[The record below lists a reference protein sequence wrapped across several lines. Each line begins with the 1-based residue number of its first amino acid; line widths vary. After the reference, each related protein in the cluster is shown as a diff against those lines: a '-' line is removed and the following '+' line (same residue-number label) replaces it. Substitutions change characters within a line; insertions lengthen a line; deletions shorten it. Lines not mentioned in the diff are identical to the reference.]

1 MDFKLNEEQLMLQDT
16 AARLVRDTY
25 GFEQREQYRNTEHG
39 FSGPFMQQLGELGL
53 CAVPFAEAYGGFGGG
68 GVENML
74 IMTEL
79 GRGLCLE
86 PYLHSVIFAGGLV
99 AQLGT
104 EAQKQALLLP
114 LGNASLQM
122 AVALDEP
129 QSHYQLHDVLTTAEP
144 VNGGWKLNG
153 RKSVVV
159 GGQSAG
165 LILVSARTSHGERD
179 EKGISLFLLDPQ
191 TPGVRRRA
199 FATMD
204 GRMACE
210 LYLEDV
216 FVSSNEVLGDMGQ
229 ALPALRYQQGRCIAA
244 QCAEAVGSMEAACAL
259 TLDYLKTRKQFGQ
272 PIGKFQ
278 ALQHR
283 MVDMRI
289 ELDQATSMTLLAACV
304 ADQADTDERS
314 RTLAAAKFIV
324 SRASRFVADQGIQL
338 HGGIG
343 LTWEYVLSHHAKH
356 LLMVARQW
364 GDDDHHLQAYAK
376 LMQVSPAGQQVA

>member
-1 MDFKLNEEQLMLQDT
+1 MDFKLTDEQLMLQET
-16 AARLVRDTY
+16 TARLVRDVY
-25 GFEQREQYRNTEHG
+25 GFEHREQYRQSKQG

-53 CAVPFAEAYGGFGGG
+53 CAVPFPEAYGGYGGS

-74 IMTEL
+74 VMTEL

-99 AQLGT
+99 EQLGS
-104 EAQKQALLLP
+104 ASQKDTLLP
-114 LGNASLQM
+114 QVGSASLQL
-122 AVALDEP
+122 AVALEEP
-129 QSHYQLHDVLTTAEP
+129 QSHYQLHDVQTSAEA
-144 VNGGWKLNG
+144 VTGGWKLNG
-153 RKSVVV
+153 RKSVII

-165 LILVSARTSHGERD
+165 LMLVSARTSHGVRD
-179 EKGISLFLLDPQ
+179 EQGISLFLVDPQ
-191 TPGVRRRA
+191 DEGVSRRT
-199 FATMD
+199 FDTLD

-216 FVSSNEVLGDMGQ
+216 FVKSAALLGELGQ

-259 TLDYLKTRKQFGQ
+259 TLDYLKTRQQFGQ

-304 ADQADTDERS
+304 ADQVDSDER
-314 RTLAAAKFIV
+314 RRVLAAAKFIV

-343 LTWEYVLSHHAKH
+343 LTWEYMLSHHAKH
-356 LLMVARQW
+356 LLMVARQF
-364 GDDDHHLQAYAK
+364 GDDDHHLQAYAR
-376 LMQVSPAGQQVA
+376 LMQVA

>member
-1 MDFKLNEEQLMLQDT
+1 MLQDT

-25 GFEQREQYRNTEHG
+25 SFEQREVYRQSEHG

-53 CAVPFAEAYGGFGGG
+53 CAVPFAEAYGGFGGS

-74 IMTEL
+74 IMAEL

-86 PYLHSVIFAGGLV
+86 PYLPSVIFAGGLINQV
-99 AQLGT
+99 GSK
-104 EAQKQALLLP
+104 AQKESLLP
-114 LGNASLQM
+114 VIGDASLQL

-129 QSHYQLHDVLTTAEP
+129 HSHYQLHDVQTVAEP
-144 VNGGWKLNG
+144 VSGGWTLNG

-165 LILVSARTSHGERD
+165 LILVSARTSHGVRD
-179 EKGISLFLLDPQ
+179 ESGISLFLIDPQ
-191 TPGVRRRA
+191 DSGVRRRS

-210 LYLEDV
+210 LYLDDV
-216 FVSSNEVLGDMGQ
+216 FVKSSAILGEVGQ
-229 ALPALRYQQGRCIAA
+229 ALSALRYQQGRCIAA
-244 QCAEAVGSMEAACAL
+244 QCAEAIGSMEAACAL
-259 TLDYLKTRKQFGQ
+259 TLDYLKTRQQFGQ

-278 ALQHR
+278 VLQHR

-289 ELDQATSMTLLAACV
+289 ELDQATSMTILAACV
-304 ADQADTDERS
+304 ADQADSEERS
-314 RTLAAAKFIV
+314 RILAAAKFIV

-343 LTWEYVLSHHAKH
+343 LTWEYMLSHHAKH
-356 LLMVARQW
+356 LLMVARQF
-364 GDDDHHLQAYAK
+364 GDDDHHLRAYAK
-376 LMQVSPAGQQVA
+376 LMQVV

>member
-1 MDFKLNEEQLMLQDT
+1 MDFKLNDEQLMLQDT
-16 AARLVRDTY
+16 VARLVRDTY
-25 GFEQREQYRNTEHG
+25 GFEQREHFRQSEHG
-39 FSGPFMQQLGELGL
+39 FSTAFMQQLADLGL
-53 CAVPFAEAYGGFGGG
+53 CAVPFAEAYGGFGGS
-68 GVENML
+68 GVETML

-86 PYLHSVIFAGGLV
+86 PFLHSVIFAGGLV
-99 AQLGT
+99 SQLGT
-104 EAQKQALLLP
+104 EAQKAELLP
-114 LGNASLQM
+114 QLATGTLQM
-122 AVALDEP
+122 AVAVDEP
-129 QSHYQLHDVLTTAEP
+129 QSHYQLHDVQTVAQP
-144 VNGGWKLNG
+144 VAGGWTLNG

-159 GGQSAG
+159 AGQSAG
-165 LILVSARTSHGERD
+165 LILVSARTGQGVRD
-179 EKGISLFLLDPQ
+179 EQGVSLFLLDPQ
-191 TPGVRRRA
+191 ARGVCRRA

-210 LYLEDV
+210 VYLEDV
-216 FVSSNEVLGDMGQ
+216 FVDSSAILGEVGH
-229 ALPALRYQQGRCIAA
+229 ALSALRYQQGRCIAA
-244 QCAEAVGSMEAACAL
+244 QCAEAVGSMEAACQL
-259 TLDYLKTRKQFGQ
+259 THDYLKTRQQFGQ

-304 ADQADTDERS
+304 ADQQDSDQRN
-314 RTLAAAKFIV
+314 RVLAAAKFIV

-356 LLMVARQW
+356 LLMVARQF
-364 GDDDHHLQAYAK
+364 GDDDHHLQAYAR
-376 LMQVSPAGQQVA
+376 LLQVA

>member
-1 MDFKLNEEQLMLQDT
+1 MDFKLTEEQLMLQET
-16 AARLVRDTY
+16 AARLVRDVY
-25 GFEQREQYRNTEHG
+25 GFEHREQYRQSRQG

-53 CAVPFAEAYGGFGGG
+53 CAVPFAEAYGGYGGS

-86 PYLHSVIFAGGLV
+86 PFLHSVIFAGGLV
-99 AQLGT
+99 EQLGCA
-104 EAQKQALLLP
+104 AQRDTLLP
-114 LGNASLQM
+114 QVGSASLQL

-129 QSHYQLHDVLTTAEP
+129 QSHYQLHDVQTVAEA
-144 VNGGWKLNG
+144 VAGGWKLNG
-153 RKSVVV
+153 RKSVII

-165 LILVSARTSHGERD
+165 LILVSARTSGGVRD
-179 EKGISLFLLDPQ
+179 EKGISLFLVDPQ
-191 TPGVRRRA
+191 DSGVSRRT
-199 FATMD
+199 FDTLD

-216 FVSSNEVLGDMGQ
+216 FVKSSAVLGEVGQ

-259 TLDYLKTRKQFGQ
+259 TLDYLKTRQQFGQ

-278 ALQHR
+278 VLQHR

-304 ADQADTDERS
+304 ADQADSDERS
-314 RTLAAAKFIV
+314 RVLAAAKFIV

-343 LTWEYVLSHHAKH
+343 LTWEYMLSHHAKH
-356 LLMVARQW
+356 LLMVARQF

-376 LMQVSPAGQQVA
+376 LMPVA

>member
-1 MDFKLNEEQLMLQDT
+1 MDFKLTQEQLMLQDT

-25 GFEQREQYRNTEHG
+25 GFEQREAFSQREHG
-39 FSGPFMQQLGELGL
+39 FSHEFMQQLGDLGL
-53 CAVPFAEAYGGFGGG
+53 CAVPFAEGYGGFGGS
-68 GVENML
+68 GVETLL

-86 PYLHSVIFAGGLV
+86 PYLQSVIFAGGLV
-99 AQLGT
+99 AQLGSG
-104 EAQKQALLLP
+104 AQKETLLP
-114 LGNASLQM
+114 SLGNAALQM
-122 AVALDEP
+122 AVAVDEP
-129 QSHYQLHDVLTTAEP
+129 QSHYQLNDVQTLAEP
-144 VNGGWKLNG
+144 VTGGWKLNG

-165 LILVSARTSHGERD
+165 LILVSARTSRGVRD
-179 EKGISLFLLDPQ
+179 EQGISLFLLDPHA
-191 TPGVRRRA
+191 PGVRRRA
-199 FATMD
+199 YPTMD
-204 GRMACE
+204 GRMACD

-216 FVSSNEVLGDMGQ
+216 FVRSDAVLGGVGE

-259 TLDYLKTRKQFGQ
+259 TLDYLKTRQQFGQ

-278 ALQHR
+278 VLQHR

-289 ELDQATSMTLLAACV
+289 ELDQATSMTLLAAGV
-304 ADQADTDERS
+304 ADQEDSEERS
-314 RTLAAAKFIV
+314 RVLAAAKFIV

-343 LTWEYVLSHHAKH
+343 LTWEYMLSHHARH
-356 LLMVARQW
+356 LLMVARQF
-364 GDDDHHLQAYAK
+364 GDDDHHLRVYSS
-376 LMQVSPAGQQVA
+376 LMRVA

>member
-1 MDFKLNEEQLMLQDT
+1 MDFKLNEEQLMLQT
-16 AARLVRDTY
+16 TTARLVSDTY
-25 GFEQREQYRNTEHG
+25 GFEQREQFRQSEHG
-39 FSGPFMQQLGELGL
+39 FSRAFLQQLGDLGL

-86 PYLHSVIFAGGLV
+86 PYLQSVIFAGGLV
-99 AQLGT
+99 SQLGS
-104 EAQKQALLLP
+104 EAQKTTLLTQ
-114 LGNASLQM
+114 LGSARLQM
-122 AVALDEP
+122 AVALEEP
-129 QSHYQLHDVLTTAEP
+129 QSHYQLHDVHTVAQP
-144 VNGGWKLNG
+144 VSGGWRLNG

-165 LILVSARTSHGERD
+165 LIVVSARTSHPARD
-179 EKGISLFLLDPQ
+179 EQGISLFLVDPEDR
-191 TPGVRRRA
+191 GVRRRA

-216 FVSSNEVLGDMGQ
+216 FVASSALLGEEGQ
-229 ALPALRYQQGRCIAA
+229 ALPALRYQQGRSIAA
-244 QCAEAVGSMEAACAL
+244 QCAEAVGSMEAACTL

-289 ELDQATSMTLLAACV
+289 ELDQAISMTLLAASV
-304 ADQADTDERS
+304 ADQQDSDQRS
-314 RTLAAAKFIV
+314 RVLAAAKFIV
-324 SRASRFVADQGIQL
+324 SRASRFIADQGIQL

-356 LLMVARQW
+356 LLMVARQF

-376 LMQVSPAGQQVA
+376 LLQSA

>member
-16 AARLVRDTY
+16 VARLVRDTY
-25 GFEQREQYRNTEHG
+25 GFEAREAFSQSEPG
-39 FSGPFMQQLGELGL
+39 FSREFMQQLGDLGL

-74 IMTEL
+74 VMTEL

-86 PYLHSVIFAGGLV
+86 PYLHSVIFAGGLIS
-99 AQLGT
+99 QLGT
-104 EAQKQALLLP
+104 EAQKQALLP
-114 LGNASLQM
+114 RLGSATLQM
-122 AVALDEP
+122 AVAVDEP
-129 QSHYQLHDVLTTAEP
+129 QSHYQLHDVQTLAVP

-159 GGQSAG
+159 AGQSAG
-165 LILVSARTSHGERD
+165 LILVSARTSHAVRD
-179 EKGISLFLLDPQ
+179 EKGISLFLVDPQ
-191 TPGVRRRA
+191 HRGVRRRA
-199 FATMD
+199 YATMD
-204 GRMACE
+204 GRTACE

-216 FVSSNEVLGDMGQ
+216 FVKSTDILGEVGQ
-229 ALPALRYQQGRCIAA
+229 ALPGLRYQQGRVIAA
-244 QCAEAVGSMEAACAL
+244 QCAEAVGSMEATCAL

-289 ELDQATSMTLLAACV
+289 ELDQAISMTLLAACV
-304 ADQADTDERS
+304 ADQQDSDERS
-314 RTLAAAKFIV
+314 RVLAAAKFIV

-356 LLMVARQW
+356 LLMVARQF
-364 GDDDHHLQAYAK
+364 GDDDHHLRAYAK
-376 LMQVSPAGQQVA
+376 LMQVA

>member
-1 MDFKLNEEQLMLQDT
+1 MDFKLTEEQLMLQET
-16 AARLVRDTY
+16 AARLVRDVY
-25 GFEQREQYRNTEHG
+25 GFEHREQYRQSRHG
-39 FSGPFMQQLGELGL
+39 FSDPFMQQLGDLGL
-53 CAVPFAEAYGGFGGG
+53 CAVPFAEAYGGYGGS

-86 PYLHSVIFAGGLV
+86 PFLHSVIFAGGLV
-99 AQLGT
+99 DQLGT
-104 EAQKQALLLP
+104 AAQKDTLLP
-114 LGNASLQM
+114 QVGSASLQL

-129 QSHYQLHDVLTTAEP
+129 QSHYQLHDVQTTAEA
-144 VNGGWKLNG
+144 VSGGWKLNG
-153 RKSVVV
+153 RKSVII

-165 LILVSARTSHGERD
+165 LILVSARTSHGVRD
-179 EKGISLFLLDPQ
+179 EQGITVFLVDPQ
-191 TPGVRRRA
+191 DSGVGRRD

-210 LYLEDV
+210 LYLDDV
-216 FVSSNEVLGDMGQ
+216 FVKSSAVLGAVGQ

-259 TLDYLKTRKQFGQ
+259 TLDYLKTRQQFGQ

-278 ALQHR
+278 VLQHR

-304 ADQADTDERS
+304 ADQADSDERS
-314 RTLAAAKFIV
+314 RILAAAKFIV
-324 SRASRFVADQGIQL
+324 CRASRFVADQGIQL

-343 LTWEYVLSHHAKH
+343 LTWEYMLSHHARH
-356 LLMVARQW
+356 LLMVARQF

-376 LMQVSPAGQQVA
+376 LLQVA

>member
-1 MDFKLNEEQLMLQDT
+1 MDFKLTEEQLMLQDT
-16 AARLVRDTY
+16 AARLVRDVY
-25 GFEQREQYRNTEHG
+25 GFEHREQYRQSRNG
-39 FSGPFMQQLGELGL
+39 FSNAFMQQLGDLGL
-53 CAVPFAEAYGGFGGG
+53 CAVPFAETYGGYGGS
-68 GVENML
+68 GVDNML

-86 PYLHSVIFAGGLV
+86 PYLHSVIFAGGLID
-99 AQLGT
+99 QLGSA
-104 EAQKQALLLP
+104 AQKDTLLP
-114 LGNASLQM
+114 QIASAGLQV
-122 AVALDEP
+122 AVALEEP
-129 QSHYQLHDVLTTAEP
+129 QSHYQLHDVQTRAEA
-144 VNGGWKLNG
+144 VNGGWTLNG
-153 RKSVVV
+153 RKSVII
-159 GGQSAG
+159 GGHSAG
-165 LILVSARTSHGERD
+165 LILVSARTSHEARD
-179 EKGISLFLLDPQ
+179 EQGISLFLIDPQ
-191 TPGVRRRA
+191 DKGVTRRA

-210 LYLEDV
+210 LYLDDV
-216 FVSSNEVLGDMGQ
+216 FVKSSAVLGDLGQ
-229 ALPALRYQQGRCIAA
+229 ALSALRYQQGRCIAA

-259 TLDYLKTRKQFGQ
+259 TLDYLKTRQQFGQ

-304 ADQADTDERS
+304 ADQEDSDERS
-314 RTLAAAKFIV
+314 RVLAAAKFIV

-343 LTWEYVLSHHAKH
+343 LTWEYMLSHHAKH
-356 LLMVARQW
+356 LLMVARQF

-376 LMQVSPAGQQVA
+376 LMQVA

>member
-1 MDFKLNEEQLMLQDT
+1 MDFKLTEEQLMLQET
-16 AARLVRDTY
+16 AARLVRDVY
-25 GFEQREQYRNTEHG
+25 GFEHREQYRQSKQG

-53 CAVPFAEAYGGFGGG
+53 CAVPFAEAYGGYGGS

-86 PYLHSVIFAGGLV
+86 PFLHSVIFAGGLV
-99 AQLGT
+99 EQLGCA
-104 EAQKQALLLP
+104 AQRDTLLP
-114 LGNASLQM
+114 QVGSASLQL

-129 QSHYQLHDVLTTAEP
+129 QSHYQLHDVQTVAEA
-144 VNGGWKLNG
+144 VAGGWKLNG
-153 RKSVVV
+153 RKSVII

-165 LILVSARTSHGERD
+165 LILVSARTSGGVRD
-179 EKGISLFLLDPQ
+179 EKGISLFLVHPQ
-191 TPGVRRRA
+191 DSGVSRRT
-199 FATMD
+199 FDTLD

-216 FVSSNEVLGDMGQ
+216 FAKSSAVLGEVGQ

-259 TLDYLKTRKQFGQ
+259 TLDYLKTRQQFGQ

-278 ALQHR
+278 VLQHR

-304 ADQADTDERS
+304 ADQADSDERS
-314 RTLAAAKFIV
+314 RILAAAKFIV

-343 LTWEYVLSHHAKH
+343 LTWEYMLSHHAKH
-356 LLMVARQW
+356 LLMVARQF

-376 LMQVSPAGQQVA
+376 LMSVV